1 VRSPR
6 IAGAYVGDP
15 AGSART
21 FRDGWVYTG
30 DRGSLDADGLLRIAG
45 RADEVINRGGVKIH
59 PGAVEDALVAL
70 GGVREAAAFG
80 VTDDSGTVSLCAAI
94 VPEVPLD
101 ADDFHARCRQWLGAL
116 APVFIMHVPSLPRNV
131 NGKVLRQELAR
142 MARAAAA
149 R

>member
-1 VRSPR
+1 
-6 IAGAYVGDP
+6 
-15 AGSART
+15 
-21 FRDGWVYTG
+21 
-30 DRGSLDADGLLRIAG
+30 
-45 RADEVINRGGVKIH
+45 
-59 PGAVEDALVAL
+59 
-70 GGVREAAAFG
+70 

-94 VPEVPLD
+94 VPEVPFD
-101 ADDFHARCRQWLGAL
+101 ADDFHARCRHKLGAL